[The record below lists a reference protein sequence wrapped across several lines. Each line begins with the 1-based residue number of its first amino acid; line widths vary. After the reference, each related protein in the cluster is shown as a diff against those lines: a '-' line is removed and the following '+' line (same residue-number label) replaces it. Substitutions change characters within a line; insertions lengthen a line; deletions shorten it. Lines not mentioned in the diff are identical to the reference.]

1 MKAGHTGRNDVRQT
15 ARWLIA
21 ALVVVTAFIAAPSLA
36 SADSGTG
43 TPTASTDQLSYSPG
57 GVVDL
62 SGAGFAAGDMVSV
75 TLADS
80 LTGATY
86 GSSAA
91 LVLSDG
97 SFTGALLTLPSSFM
111 SSLVAT
117 AADSTTGD
125 TASAP
130 VAETP

>member
-1 MKAGHTGRNDVRQT
+1 MKGTHTRRNSTRSRQ
-15 ARWLIA
+15 RWLIA
-21 ALVVVTAFIAAPSLA
+21 ALLVVTAFIAMPSLA

-43 TPTASTDQLSYSPG
+43 APMVSTDQLSYSPG

-80 LTGATY
+80 LTGANY

-91 LVLSDG
+91 LVSSDG
-97 SFTGALLTLPSSFM
+97 SFTGALLALPSSFM
-111 SSLVAT
+111 STLV
-117 AADSTTGD
+117 
-125 TASAP
+125 
-130 VAETP
+130 